1 MILVGGSLFLHSRI
15 SFNFLLSLL
24 IVVGRRRHRSL
35 CVFFLVCS
43 VLMFFVLCFSSL
55 SSLIWLPHGKRK
67 HNTTQQNEE
76 MHATTELK
84 RTNDGLSLELITPH
98 AILLFSTLLSVF
110 AFCTISVVFLF
121 FRCLLFFRVLLL
133 LPLFPSFFSDSFTHY
148 SIPST
153 RVSSL

>member
-1 MILVGGSLFLHSRI
+1 MMILVGGSLFCIHEFPLI
-15 SFNFLLSLL
+15 FFFLCSLSS
-24 IVVGRRRHRSL
+24 VVVVTVR
-35 CVFFLVCS
+35 CVFFFLACS

-55 SSLIWLPHGKRK
+55 SSLIWLPHGERK

-110 AFCTISVVFLF
+110 AFCTISVVSSSFGAF
-121 FRCLLFFRVLLL
+121 FFSCAAAAASLSLLL
-133 LPLFPSFFSDSFTHY
+133 
-148 SIPST
+148 
-153 RVSSL
+153 